1 MKKTIAG
8 LAVFALSTCLYA
20 DALLV
25 TVSGTV
31 DNYAEAFTVS
41 MTLNQDWD
49 NSSSS
54 GNDFFGLF
62 GDFNNVWGV
71 QTTSEGTI
79 ISGLTG
85 DIFTGTYSN
94 AGDPY
99 EWVGV
104 SLMEGNGS
112 FEFYAGAG
120 SSDIG
125 LSYRGQLL
133 DGVKISGD
141 YSGAIPYSDSYYP
154 LVNCLSVMQ
163 NGGTFGNPLA
173 LTLDYAGSETAIFGT
188 INSISIAA
196 VPEPAT
202 FVLFGIFG
210 AGIFGVRRR
219 FML

>member
-1 MKKTIAG
+1 MKKTIAS
-8 LAVFALSTCLYA
+8 LAVFAISTSIYA

-25 TVSGTV
+25 AVSGTV
-31 DNYAEAFTVS
+31 DNYAEDFTVS

-54 GNDFFGLF
+54 GNSFFGLF
-62 GDFNNVWGV
+62 GDYDNTWGV

-79 ISGLTG
+79 VSGLTG

-99 EWVGV
+99 EWVSV
-104 SLMEGNGS
+104 SVMEGNGS
-112 FEFYAGAG
+112 FGFYAGAG

-141 YSGAIPYSDSYYP
+141 YSGDIPYSDSYYP
-154 LVNCLSVMQ
+154 LANCLSVMQ
-163 NGGTFGNPLA
+163 SGGTFGSPLY
-173 LTLDYAGSETAIFGT
+173 LTLDFAGSETAIFGT
-188 INSISIAA
+188 VNSISITS

-202 FVLFGIFG
+202 FAFVGIFG
-210 AGIFGVRRR
+210 AGALAVRRI
-219 FML
+219 FMM